1 MAEGPATRGS
11 LLVRIR
17 DAADG
22 EAWSDFAA
30 LYGPLVHRFG
40 RRAGL
45 QDADADDL
53 MQQVLHAVS
62 GAIHRLEYDPA
73 KGTFRGWLFGVARR
87 QLCKLRGRD
96 ARQPHG
102 SGDTDANLRL
112 NDLPAPNPD
121 ESAWW
126 ETEYKKQRFLWAAE
140 RIRGDFQ
147 SASWQAFWQTAVE
160 GVPAAVVASKL
171 GMSVGAVYTA
181 KSRVLDRIKQHI
193 AGLEDS

>member
-17 DAADG
+17 DAADAA
-22 EAWSDFAA
+22 AWDDFAA
-30 LYGPLVHRFG
+30 LYVPLLHRFG

-45 QDADADDL
+45 QDADAEDL
-53 MQQVLHAVS
+53 TQQVLHAVS

-73 KGTFRGWLFGVARR
+73 KGTFRGWLYGVARR
-87 QLCKLRGRD
+87 QLSKLRQREG
-96 ARQPHG
+96 RQPRG
-102 SGDTDANLRL
+102 TGDTHANDRL
-112 NDLPAPNPD
+112 HEVPAPDAD

-147 SASWQAFWQTAVE
+147 PATWQAFWQTAVE
-160 GVPAAVVASKL
+160 GQPAASVAAML
-171 GMSVGAVYTA
+171 GISVGAVYTA
-181 KSRVLDRIKQHI
+181 KSRVLERIKQQI
-193 AGLEDS
+193 TGLEDS